1 MSATIFEKR
10 MDMDLLRLSI
20 PGIYIYAIFLP
31 ITFWLINFY
40 TYYPDL
46 SLFYSVFMLVVS
58 ICRFIHLKYSDKL
71 YKKSRRLWL
80 YILSLLLVFHAAAS
94 GSMLALVIHDPLFS
108 EVNHRAILAIVA
120 IAASTM
126 LVQVPKINVA
136 LINLAALILPLL
148 VITYL
153 YDPYDK
159 LIIVTVFYCFFQAS
173 VLFAAH
179 KNYFQG
185 IRNEATLKKQHK
197 ELARINKID
206 SLTQIYNR
214 GYFNSTYSN
223 SWELAARN
231 QLEQTIILI
240 DIDHFKS
247 LNDQYGHLFG
257 DQCLIAVAKT
267 IDNVAKRKTDVVAR
281 FGGEEFIVLITNT
294 KASLK
299 LAEDIRQKINEKV
312 FSFDNQSINITVSI
326 GVATMTPVMGSNSNT
341 LLYNADIALYQAK
354 ETGRNRVCYYSDD
367 LSNKVS
373 GKMS

>member
-1 MSATIFEKR
+1 MNTKIFEKR

-20 PGIYIYAIFLP
+20 PGIYVYAIFLP
-31 ITFWLINFY
+31 LTFWLIDFY
-40 TYYPDL
+40 TYYPSL
-46 SLFYSVFMLVVS
+46 GLFYSIFMPVVS
-58 ICRFIHLKYSDKL
+58 ACRLVHLKYSDKL
-71 YKKSRRLWL
+71 YEKSRRFWL
-80 YILSLLLVFHAAAS
+80 YLLSLLLALHAAAS
-94 GSMLALVIHDPLFS
+94 GSVLALVIHDPIFS

-126 LVQVPKINVA
+126 LVQVPKINIA
-136 LINLAALILPLL
+136 LLNLGALILPLL

-153 YDPYDK
+153 FDPYDK
-159 LIIVTVFYCFFQAS
+159 LIIVTIFYCLFQSS
-173 VLFAAH
+173 VLIAAH

-185 IRNEATLKKQHK
+185 IRNEATLKEQHE

-214 GYFNSTYSN
+214 GFFNSSYSN

-231 QLEQTIILI
+231 QLEQTIIMI

-247 LNDQYGHLFG
+247 LNDQYGHLLG

-281 FGGEEFIVLITNT
+281 FGGEEFIVLMTNT

-299 LAEDIRQKINEKV
+299 LAEDIRKKINDKV
-312 FSFDNQSINITVSI
+312 FNFGNQSINITVSI
-326 GVATMTPVMGSNSNT
+326 GVASMKPVMGSNSNT

-354 ETGRNRVCYYSDD
+354 EAGRNRVCHYSDD
-367 LSNKVS
+367 IPNKLSD
-373 GKMS
+373 